1 MDEQE
6 KQWKQYALECNAK
19 GICEHSGY
27 EFKECILCVCD
38 CGWEFL
44 EDDQIDFEVQELIK
58 YAQAA
63 LAYLAMENNNE

>member
-44 EDDQIDFEVQELIK
+44 DDDQIDFEVQELIK

>member
-63 LAYLAMENNNE
+63 LEYLTMENNNE

>member
-44 EDDQIDFEVQELIK
+44 DDDQIDFEVQELIK

-63 LAYLAMENNNE
+63 LEYLAVENNNE

>member
-63 LAYLAMENNNE
+63 LEYLAVENNNE

>member
-27 EFKECILCVCD
+27 ELKYCIQSVCD
-38 CGWEFL
+38 CGWEYL
-44 EDDQIDFEVQELIK
+44 DNDYIDFEIQELIN
-58 YAQAA
+58 YSQAA
-63 LAYLAMENNNE
+63 LEYLAVENNNE